1 MTRRSPEV
9 VDGALGFQHHGSP
22 RDASYVWE
30 ALDILADEVR
40 AQREVIARVEALLP
54 AWRTET
60 SGLRRDHD
68 DDVSF
73 CIADLEAA
81 LKGEP

>member
-1 MTRRSPEV
+1 MDRPSKEQV
-9 VDGALGFQHHGSP
+9 E
-22 RDASYVWE
+22 E
-30 ALDILADEVR
+30 ALKLSEMAGQNTCAWQMAFVLAAEVE
-40 AQREVIARVEALLP
+40 ALQATIHRVEELLP
-54 AWRTET
+54 AWRTE
-60 SGLRRDHD
+60 SSYLRRNHD